1 MLEQSAVK
9 DWKGKALLAAHLL
22 VVVFAIV
29 GICGVYGT
37 GVHWSSATV
46 SGINFEFMEEAASE
60 AIDGRRH
67 AGRTNHSHG
76 NTPSQEDSQKI
87 RVWFGLLKFGPDK
100 DTLPEEPSDH
110 DQVRR
115 FVRRSLEHPS
125 LRRSEL
131 ATNLDEE
138 LAQNPPPDCILT
150 ESDEC
155 AYSDMGGWF
164 HKVWSKAKAGI
175 IANLTATPGGAD
187 MLPIYDRVFKPV
199 DNMVTMCTK
208 CDHYGKASLAF
219 LVITLVV
226 ALAGIALLLVPEDKI
241 PGRSELV
248 YNISLG
254 VLLVSCSLALLLWLG
269 CSSSITTTTSSLQ
282 DVVKLVT
289 EGLNAAGLQ
298 EMAAMYS
305 SLTFSSSTSSGFYCT
320 LVAMIAVLC
329 AAALQLI
336 SVIRSSR
343 LTGQYDS
350 MGRDDDVEVNSS
362 MVITGVAV
370 KSGMA

>member
-46 SGINFEFMEEAASE
+46 SGIQAANS
-60 AIDGRRH
+60 ASD
-67 AGRTNHSHG
+67 
-76 NTPSQEDSQKI
+76 QEIKC
-87 RVWFGLLKFGPDK
+87 WFGLLKFGPDK
-100 DTLPEEPSDH
+100 DSLPDNSGASDNEK
-110 DQVRR
+110 VRR

-131 ATNLDEE
+131 ASLQEE
-138 LAQNPPPDCILT
+138 LAQIPNPGCAQS
-150 ESDEC
+150 ESEEC
-155 AYSDMGGWF
+155 TYSEIHGYLSEA
-164 HKVWSKAKAGI
+164 VPLIKA
-175 IANLTATPGGAD
+175 NVTATVA
-187 MLPIYDRVFKPV
+187 MLQSQSLPPSTIAILQQLV
-199 DNMVTMCTK
+199 DQLFTVGDNVVTLCSK